1 MWSSAIVGDV
11 AIGQR
16 VLSAQTNA
24 QKFQEMQEQAV
35 KFAQAQAERL
45 SKVGMLISEAQYGL
59 HGSAGGG
66 IKFWKIGISGEATAG
81 ISGINREQENYNRI
95 YRDIRRAQ
103 DSVLDKLNKG
113 EIKGEEFVGR
123 YTKTFQDFATEA
135 DRLVKEMGDE
145 KFGASSM
152 VTRPFGSDKVGDIIT
167 GAAKAISEGQKGFKD
182 WPDEGNKEPGLGP

>member
-35 KFAQAQAERL
+35 KFAQAQAQRL
-45 SKVGMLISEAQYGL
+45 EKQGVLISEANYRT
-59 HGSAGGG
+59 GGG
-66 IKFWKIGISGEATAG
+66 IEGGISFWKIIGISGSASAN
-81 ISGINREQENYNRI
+81 ISGTNREQENYNRI

-103 DSVLDKLNKG
+103 DSLLDKLNSG
-113 EIKGEEFVGR
+113 ELKNEEFVGQ

-135 DRLVKEMGDE
+135 DRLVKEKGDE
-145 KFGASSM
+145 KFGASGV
-152 VTRPFGSDKVGDIIT
+152 VTRPFGSDRLG
-167 GAAKAISEGQKGFKD
+167 EGLIKGTRD
-182 WPDEGNKEPGLGP
+182 WPGAWGKGLIKDNENKKD